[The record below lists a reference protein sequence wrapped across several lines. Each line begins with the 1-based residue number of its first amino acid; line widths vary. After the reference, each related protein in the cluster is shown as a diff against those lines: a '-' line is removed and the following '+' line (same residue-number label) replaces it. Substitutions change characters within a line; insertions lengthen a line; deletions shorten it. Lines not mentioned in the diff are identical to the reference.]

1 MANSC
6 SVIWIPPGVAWEEV
20 TTRLLPDAESIPG
33 LQEGGQQRNQR
44 DDRSI
49 FHLGS
54 VVAYHGAPRVGKIGA
69 TSSVFPTTVRL
80 LPCLFDRL
88 RIQDFDDAVPMYT
101 FFGYTFAV
109 PSEFS
114 LLQRT
119 C

>member
-6 SVIWIPPGVAWEEV
+6 SVIWISPGVAWEEV

-54 VVAYHGAPRVGKIGA
+54 VVAYHGAPRVGKIGTPPVA
-69 TSSVFPTTVRL
+69 FFILVSDCCHVYL
-80 LPCLFDRL
+80 IDL
-88 RIQDFDDAVPMYT
+88 RPQDFDDAVLLYT
-101 FFGYTFAV
+101 FFG
-109 PSEFS
+109 
-114 LLQRT
+114 
-119 C
+119 